1 MKLKNSWL
9 YQTLMRLSCLC
20 IVVASPTVFA
30 AQVTNIANGEATALT
45 TKEDISSVFIA
56 DPAVAD
62 YQVIGK
68 NKVVV
73 FGKSIGS
80 TSILVFD
87 GDGDTLLSRT
97 VVVNESLLAIKQQI
111 AVRYPELDI
120 SIYNLG
126 KQVILSGTVSSE
138 EQKQDI
144 ETLVGELLGKSG
156 TDNSVA
162 LSTSDSS
169 SDSSGSSESSSSS
182 SSSSS
187 SQSLKMGK
195 TYKGVVNN
203 LEVAVTKQVNV
214 KLTIAEVSQSFSENF
229 GLQMYSDG
237 QSNGVF
243 VNPLKSFSAS
253 DIVTAINA
261 IADNSVAQILA
272 EPNMSVI
279 SGGNAN
285 FLVGGELPVVTIV
298 DGSTSISYKEY
309 GVKLNLA
316 ANVLR
321 DNKIQLAIEPEVS
334 SLDSMYSNETYDV
347 PALKTRRAQTTIELG
362 DGQSFVLGGLLNNE
376 ETESLSK
383 IPYIGDIPILGA
395 LFRYTETSRK
405 KTELVIV
412 ATVSLVKP
420 IESQD
425 VKLPAFERT
434 TNLQRFFAWDKK
446 TDKNYP
452 ARQLLLDGGF
462 IQ

>member
-1 MKLKNSWL
+1 MKLKSSWL

-20 IVVASPTVFA
+20 IFLTGSTVFA
-30 AQVTNIANGEATALT
+30 AQVTNIADGEATALT

-87 GDGDTLLSRT
+87 GDGETLLSRT
-97 VVVNESLLAIKQQI
+97 IVVNESLLAIKQQI
-111 AVRYPELDI
+111 ALRYPELDI

-126 KQVILSGTVSSE
+126 KQVILSGMVSSE

-156 TDNSVA
+156 TDNSVS
-162 LSTSDSS
+162 LSS
-169 SDSSGSSESSSSS
+169 SDSSNSSESSNSSS
-182 SSSSS
+182 NSNSSST
-187 SQSLKMGK
+187 LKMGK
-195 TYKGVVNN
+195 TYQGVVNN

-214 KLTIAEVSQSFSENF
+214 KLTIAEVTQSFSEQL
-229 GLQMYSDG
+229 GLQVYSDG
-237 QSNGVF
+237 QSNGIF

-253 DIVTAINA
+253 DIVSVINA
-261 IADNSVAQILA
+261 IADNSVGQILA

-285 FLVGGELPVVTIV
+285 FLVGGELPVVTVI
-298 DGSTSISYKEY
+298 DGSTSIAYKEY
-309 GVKLNLA
+309 GIKLSLA

-321 DNKIQLAIEPEVS
+321 DDKIQLAIQPEVS
-334 SLDSMYSNETYDV
+334 SLDDTYSNSTYDV
-347 PALKTRRAQTTIELG
+347 PALKTRKAQTTIELG

-395 LFRYTETSRK
+395 LFRYTDTSRR

-420 IESQD
+420 IESKD

-446 TDKNYP
+446 TDTNYP

>member
-87 GDGDTLLSRT
+87 GDGNTLLSRT

-111 AVRYPELDI
+111 ALRYPELDI

-162 LSTSDSS
+162 LS
-169 SDSSGSSESSSSS
+169 SSGSSSDGSGSSESSS

-195 TYKGVVNN
+195 TYQGVVNN

>member
-9 YQTLMRLSCLC
+9 YQTLMRLFCLC

-111 AVRYPELDI
+111 ALRYPELDI

-162 LSTSDSS
+162 LTSSS

-182 SSSSS
+182 SSSS
-187 SQSLKMGK
+187 QSLKMGK
-195 TYKGVVNN
+195 TYQGVVNN

>member
-111 AVRYPELDI
+111 ALRYPELDI

>member
-1 MKLKNSWL
+1 MKLKSSWL
-9 YQTLMRLSCLC
+9 YQTLMRLSFLC
-20 IVVASPTVFA
+20 IFLTGSTVFA

-73 FGKSIGS
+73 FGKNIGS

-87 GDGDTLLSRT
+87 GDGETLLSRT
-97 VVVNESLLAIKQQI
+97 IVVNESLLAIKQQI
-111 AVRYPELDI
+111 ALRYPELDI

-126 KQVILSGTVSSE
+126 KQVILSGMVSSE

-156 TDNSVA
+156 TDNSVS
-162 LSTSDSS
+162 LSS
-169 SDSSGSSESSSSS
+169 SDSSDSSESSSSS
-182 SSSSS
+182 SNSNSSST
-187 SQSLKMGK
+187 LKVGK
-195 TYKGVVNN
+195 TYQGVVNN

-214 KLTIAEVSQSFSENF
+214 KLTIAEVSQSFSENL

-237 QSNGVF
+237 QSNGIF

-253 DIVTAINA
+253 DIVSVINA

-321 DNKIQLAIEPEVS
+321 DDKIQLAIEPEVS

-383 IPYIGDIPILGA
+383 IPYIGDVPILGA

>member
-87 GDGDTLLSRT
+87 GDGNTLLSRT

-111 AVRYPELDI
+111 ALRYPELDI

-162 LSTSDSS
+162 LTSSS

-182 SSSSS
+182 SSSS
-187 SQSLKMGK
+187 QSLKMGK
-195 TYKGVVNN
+195 TYQGVVNN

-214 KLTIAEVSQSFSENF
+214 KLTIAEVTQSFSEQL
-229 GLQMYSDG
+229 GLQTYSDG
-237 QSNGVF
+237 QSNGIF

-253 DIVTAINA
+253 DIVSVINA
-261 IADNSVAQILA
+261 IADNSVGQILA

-285 FLVGGELPVVTIV
+285 FLVGGELPVVTVI

-309 GVKLNLA
+309 GIKLSLA

-321 DNKIQLAIEPEVS
+321 DDKIQLSIQPEVS
-334 SLDSMYSNETYDV
+334 SLDDTYSNSTYDV
-347 PALKTRRAQTTIELG
+347 PALKTRKAQTTIELG

-395 LFRYTETSRK
+395 LFRYTDTSRR